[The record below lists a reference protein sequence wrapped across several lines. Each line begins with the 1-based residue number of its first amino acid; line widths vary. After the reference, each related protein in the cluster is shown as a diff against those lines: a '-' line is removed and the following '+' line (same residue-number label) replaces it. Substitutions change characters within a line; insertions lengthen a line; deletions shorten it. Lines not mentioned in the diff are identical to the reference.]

1 MDLGIFV
8 PTGNNGW
15 FMSTSAP
22 QYPPTFALN
31 RRVVRDAE
39 AYGLEF
45 ALAMVKL
52 RGFGGATRFWDENL
66 ESIVLVA
73 GLAAVT
79 RRIRLFAS
87 VAVLTIPPAIVARM
101 VATIDDI
108 SDGRAGLNIV
118 GGWQKA
124 EYDQMGLWPG
134 SEHFARRYEYCAEY
148 VTVLRELLATG
159 QSDFKGRYFTMNDCR
174 LAPRPAAPVPIV
186 CAGQSPGGMRFAA
199 AHGDYNFCVAL
210 GTNTPTGHAAAAE
223 RLRAA
228 AATTGRTVGLYVL
241 VMIIAAA
248 TDGEAF
254 ARWQRY
260 RDGADLEALAWVAAQ
275 AGENGD
281 VSEGSVI
288 GTLTQS
294 EGAISLNIGRLIGS
308 YGTVA
313 RMLDEM
319 GEVEG
324 TSGLMLIL
332 EDYRTDMVTFGT
344 RIQPLM
350 QSRRHVRVA
359 A

>member
-1 MDLGIFV
+1 MDLGVFV

-15 FMSTSAP
+15 FMSTTAP
-22 QYPPTFALN
+22 HYPPTFALN
-31 RRVVRDAE
+31 RQVVQEAE

-66 ESIVLVA
+66 ESIALVA
-73 GLAAVT
+73 GLASVT
-79 RRIRLFAS
+79 SRIRLFAS

-108 SDGRAGLNIV
+108 SGGRVGLNIV

-134 SEHFARRYEYCAEY
+134 SEHFARRYEYCGEF
-148 VTVLRELLATG
+148 VTVLRELLDQG
-159 QSDFKGRYFTMNDCR
+159 QSDFKGHYFTMNDCR
-174 LAPRPAAPVPIV
+174 LAPRPSAPVPIV
-186 CAGQSPGGMRFAA
+186 CAGQSPSGMRFAA
-199 AHGDYNFCVAL
+199 THGDYNFCVAL
-210 GTNTPTGHAAAAE
+210 GTNTPTGHADAAE

-228 AATTGRTVGLYVL
+228 AADTGRAVGLYVL
-241 VMIIAAA
+241 VMIIAAD
-248 TDGEAF
+248 TDAEAF
-254 ARWQRY
+254 ARWQHY
-260 RDGADLEALAWVAAQ
+260 RDGADLQALAWVAAQ
-275 AGENGD
+275 AGENAN
-281 VSEGSVI
+281 VAEGSVI

-308 YGTVA
+308 YANVA

-319 GEVEG
+319 GDVPG

-332 EDYRTDMVTFGT
+332 EDYRTDMVAFGT

-350 QSRRHVRVA
+350 ATRSHVRVA
-359 A
+359 P